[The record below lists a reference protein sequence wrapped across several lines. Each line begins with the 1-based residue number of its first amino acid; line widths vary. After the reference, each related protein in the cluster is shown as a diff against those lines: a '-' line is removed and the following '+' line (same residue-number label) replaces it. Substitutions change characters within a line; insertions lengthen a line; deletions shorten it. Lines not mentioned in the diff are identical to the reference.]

1 MFVQLWLNTERSS
14 RLRKDAATRREKL
27 IGVAAALFERDGYD
41 IPLEA
46 VIEAAGLGRGTLYR
60 NFPDRAALMAA
71 VLAHKVMSVERFV
84 EEHQDDATLLKTFV
98 RHQGLVVTLHSPAI
112 LSLQADASRKQEL
125 KLLTERASVL
135 LETIVVRSCAA
146 GTLRPDVTV
155 NHLRLVTRMLMTT
168 ATEPAE
174 EQAASLDM
182 AIDIV
187 MRGLEPRDA

>member
-1 MFVQLWLNTERSS
+1 M
-14 RLRKDAATRREKL
+14 RKDAAARREKL
-27 IGVAAALFERDGYD
+27 IEVAARLFERDGYD

-60 NFPDRAALMAA
+60 NFPDRSALMAA
-71 VLAHKVMSVERFV
+71 VLTHKVTSVERFV
-84 EEHQDDATLLKTFV
+84 EEHENDATLLKTFV

-112 LSLQADASRKQEL
+112 LSLQADASRKHEL
-125 KLLTERASVL
+125 ELLTKRASVL
-135 LETIVVRSCAA
+135 LEAIVARSRVA

-168 ATEPAE
+168 ALEPAD

>member
-1 MFVQLWLNTERSS
+1 M
-14 RLRKDAATRREKL
+14 RKDAAARREKL
-27 IGVAAALFERDGYD
+27 IEVAAALFEREGYD

-71 VLAHKVMSVERFV
+71 VLTHKVTSVERFV
-84 EEHQDDATLLKTFV
+84 EEHEDDETLLETFV

-125 KLLTERASVL
+125 KLLTGRASVL
-135 LETIVVRSCAA
+135 LETIVARSRAA

-155 NHLRLVTRMLMTT
+155 DHLRLVTRMLMMN

-174 EQAASLDM
+174 SQVTILDM